1 MSFRQHFS
9 LSLQKSQIAPRRAWI
24 WLPFCLLG
32 ACAAAPKPHTEEE
45 GTTPVVAAPEEGG
58 PEEGAVLG
66 SPAGLDLEA
75 LAAELSQDPEH
86 VLNQLDDAEAEGAIG
101 SDQLAQFSL
110 LYAEASR
117 ELFDQRL
124 AANRLD
130 PALAET
136 LCLDTRERAQ
146 AARAAGAAERD
157 CLRLELDSHQRLG
170 ESKAAWSKANA
181 MRPLLDNLDAG
192 DPEVAAD
199 LLSIGQAGLA
209 WTIAEIQAGSLTP
222 AAARHGAT
230 ALARAADAG
239 LMAAFVPLSDL
250 AAWQGLTTQAMASLQ
265 AGLLLS
271 PENVEFYG
279 RLRPLG
285 DQSREAGIRVLES
298 VQAAHPSNA
307 TVLWYLGE
315 ALYLQGREARSV
327 GDTLLASSCW
337 DRAEDRFHQ
346 AMALREDY
354 QSSCE
359 DWLFLVRTQRGWTL
373 RDEGRIDDAASSLLN
388 TLRQNPERL
397 EPTSAPESLHL
408 AIDAIVADYFRAN
421 DLKNA
426 RSFLRQVCAVRN
438 DEGNWCN
445 NLGFFCRDLG
455 VMAMEAGDVEQA
467 AELFEESWEAYSRA
481 VELLPE
487 DARVVNDRALIAVY
501 YRDEDHDLAE
511 QELHRAIDLGTAA
524 LAEMDENVP
533 ESEHEYV
540 DMAVGDAWENLAY
553 LYLVRRGEIG
563 ESEHFLRQ
571 SVKHFPYEERTG
583 VQRLRIVLAELRKEN
598 P

>member
-9 LSLQKSQIAPRRAWI
+9 LSLQKSQNASRRAWI

-32 ACAAAPKPHTEEE
+32 ACAATPKPHTEEE
-45 GTTPVVAAPEEGG
+45 GTTPVVTTPEQ
-58 PEEGAVLG
+58 EGAEAT
-66 SPAGLDLEA
+66 SPSEPLSSLDLST
-75 LAAELSQDPEH
+75 LAATLTQDPEG
-86 VLNQLDDAEAEGAIG
+86 VLNQLDDAEEEGLVGA
-101 SDQLAQFSL
+101 DQEADFCL

-146 AARAAGAAERD
+146 AARAAGAEERD

-170 ESKAAWSKANA
+170 ESEAAWSSANA
-181 MRPLLDNLDAG
+181 LRLLLEDADAH

-199 LLSIGQAGLA
+199 LLRIGQAGLA
-209 WTIAEIQAGSLTP
+209 WTIAQIQAGSPIP

-239 LMAAFVPLSDL
+239 LIAACLPLSDL
-250 AAWQGLTTQAMASLQ
+250 AAWQGLSTEALAALE
-265 AGLLLS
+265 AGLLLE
-271 PENVEFYG
+271 PDNLDFYG

-285 DQSREAGIRVLES
+285 DQNRQEGIRVLES

-354 QSSCE
+354 QASCE

-388 TLRQNPERL
+388 TLRQSPERL

-438 DEGNWCN
+438 DDGNWCN

-481 VELLPE
+481 VELLP
-487 DARVVNDRALIAVY
+487 DDPRVVNDRALIAVY

-511 QELHRAIDLGTAA
+511 QELHRSIALGTAA

-533 ESEHEYV
+533 QAEHEYV

-571 SVKHFPYEERTG
+571 SVQHFPFEERTG
-583 VQRLRIVLAELRKEN
+583 VQRLRVVLAELRKEN

>member
-9 LSLQKSQIAPRRAWI
+9 LSLQKSQIASRKAWI

-45 GTTPVVAAPEEGG
+45 GTTPEVAVPENGG
-58 PEEGAVLG
+58 AEESTTSDPVA
-66 SPAGLDLEA
+66 SLDLER
-75 LAAELSQDPEH
+75 LAEEISQDPEG
-86 VLNQLDDAEAEGAIG
+86 VLNQLDDAEEVNAVGH
-101 SDQLAQFSL
+101 DQLAAFSL

-157 CLRLELDSHQRLG
+157 CLRLELGSHQRLG
-170 ESKAAWSKANA
+170 ESEAAWSKANA
-181 MRPLLDNLDAG
+181 LRMLLDGLDAS

-209 WTIAEIQAGSLTP
+209 WTIAEIHAGSPTP

-250 AAWQGLTTQAMASLQ
+250 AAWQGLTTQAMAALE
-265 AGLLLS
+265 AGLLLA
-271 PENVEFYG
+271 PENVELYG

-285 DQSREAGIRVLES
+285 EQSRQEGIRVLET

-388 TLRQNPERL
+388 TLQQNPQRL

-511 QELHRAIDLGTAA
+511 QELHRAIDLGTVA

-533 ESEHEYV
+533 QSEHEYV

-571 SVKHFPYEERTG
+571 SVQHFPFEERTG
-583 VQRLRIVLAELRKEN
+583 VQRLRLVLAELRKEN